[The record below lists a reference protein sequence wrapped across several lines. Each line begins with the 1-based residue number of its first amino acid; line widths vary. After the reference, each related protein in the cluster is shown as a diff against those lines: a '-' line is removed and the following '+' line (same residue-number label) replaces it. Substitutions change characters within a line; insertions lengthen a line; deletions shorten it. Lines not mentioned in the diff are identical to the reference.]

1 MPARQARMPFDSV
14 TLIYMVTG
22 DWSRGGSRFG
32 SRGKI
37 IKDKRLV
44 AAMDAIHVAV
54 TGAAGQVA
62 YAMLGRL
69 ASGEVFG
76 PNKKVILQLLEIPRD
91 PNAPKDRLQPMDI
104 LDGIAMELDD
114 CSFPTL
120 ADMVLTDDPA
130 KAFKDCNWALLVG
143 SFPRKQGME
152 RKDLLGINGKIFVG
166 QGKALAANAAKDVR
180 ILVVGN
186 PCNTNCLVAYH
197 NGRDIPHERWTAMT
211 RLDHNRA
218 RSALARKAGVANEDV
233 TQVTIWGNHSNTQ
246 YPDFTNARIKGKP
259 ATEVITDRSWLEN
272 TFVPQCQN
280 RGAAVIKARGS
291 SSALSAAN
299 GALDHVKSLVQATPA
314 NDWISAAVISNG
326 EYGVPK
332 GLVFG
337 YPCKSDGRGN
347 LTVVEGLKLDAFG
360 KAKFDATL
368 KELLEEREAV
378 KDLIPT

>member
-1 MPARQARMPFDSV
+1 MADVIR
-14 TLIYMVTG
+14 
-22 DWSRGGSRFG
+22 
-32 SRGKI
+32 
-37 IKDKRLV
+37 
-44 AAMDAIHVAV
+44 VAV
-54 TGAAGQVA
+54 TGAAGQVG

-76 PNKKVILQLLEIPRD
+76 PNKKIILQLLEITQALPT
-91 PNAPKDRLQPMDI
+91 LE
-104 LDGIAMELDD
+104 GVAMELDD
-114 CSFPTL
+114 CSFATL
-120 ADMVLTDDPA
+120 QDIVVTDDPN

-166 QGKALAANAAKDVR
+166 QGKALASHAAKDVR

-218 RSALARKAGVANEDV
+218 RNALAKKAGVQNEDV

-246 YPDFTNARIKGKP
+246 YPDFTNARIKGRP
-259 ATEVITDRSWLEN
+259 AAEVITDRNWLE
-272 TFVPQCQN
+272 TVFVPQCQN

-299 GALDHVKSLVQATPA
+299 GALDHVKSLLKPTPA
-314 NDWISAAVISNG
+314 NDWISAATVSKG
-326 EYGVPK
+326 EYGVPP
-332 GLVFG
+332 GLVFS
-337 YPCKSDGRGN
+337 YPCRSDGKGN
-347 LTVVEGLKLDAFG
+347 LTVVEGVKLDAFG
-360 KAKFDATL
+360 QQKFQATL
-368 KELLEEREAV
+368 KELEEERDAV
-378 KDLIPT
+378 RGML

>member
-1 MPARQARMPFDSV
+1 MANSIR
-14 TLIYMVTG
+14 
-22 DWSRGGSRFG
+22 
-32 SRGKI
+32 
-37 IKDKRLV
+37 
-44 AAMDAIHVAV
+44 VAV

-69 ASGEVFG
+69 ASGEIFG
-76 PNKKVILQLLEIPRD
+76 PKQKVVLQLLEITQAMPT
-91 PNAPKDRLQPMDI
+91 LE
-104 LDGIAMELDD
+104 GVAMELND

-120 ADMVLTDDPA
+120 QEIVLTDDPN
-130 KAFKDCNWALLVG
+130 KAFRDCNYALLVG

-197 NGRDIPHERWTAMT
+197 NGRDIPAERWTAMT

-218 RSALARKAGVANEDV
+218 RNALAKKAAVADEDV

-246 YPDFTNARIKGKP
+246 YPDFTNAKIKDRP
-259 ATEVITDRSWLEN
+259 ATEVITDRAWLEN

-299 GALDHVKSLVQATPA
+299 GALDHVKNWLAATPA
-314 NDWISAAVISNG
+314 NDWVSAAVISKG
-326 EYGVPK
+326 EYGVPA
-332 GLVFG
+332 GLVFS
-337 YPCKSDGRGN
+337 YPCRADGKGN
-347 LTVVEGLKLDAFG
+347 YVPVPGLKLDAFG
-360 KAKFDATL
+360 QQKFQTTL
-368 KELLEEREAV
+368 QELQEEREAV
-378 KDLIPT
+378 KDLLST

>member
-1 MPARQARMPFDSV
+1 MADVIR
-14 TLIYMVTG
+14 
-22 DWSRGGSRFG
+22 
-32 SRGKI
+32 
-37 IKDKRLV
+37 
-44 AAMDAIHVAV
+44 VAV

-76 PNKKVILQLLEIPRD
+76 PKNKVVLQLLEIPQ
-91 PNAPKDRLQPMDI
+91 AMQTLE
-104 LDGIAMELDD
+104 GVAMELDD

-120 ADMVLTDDPA
+120 QDMVLTDDPG
-130 KAFKDCNWALLVG
+130 KAFKDCRWALLVG

-186 PCNTNCLVAYH
+186 PCNTNCLVACN
-197 NGRDIPHERWTAMT
+197 NGREIPAERWTAMT

-218 RSALARKAGVANEDV
+218 RNALAKKAGVANEDV
-233 TQVTIWGNHSNTQ
+233 TQMTIWGNHSNSQ
-246 YPDFTNARIKGKP
+246 YPDFTNARIKGRP

-291 SSALSAAN
+291 SSAMSAAN
-299 GALDHVKSLVQATPA
+299 GALDHVKSLLETTPA
-314 NDWISAAVISNG
+314 NDWVSAAVISKG

-332 GLVFG
+332 GLLFS
-337 YPCKSDGRGN
+337 YPCRSDGKGN
-347 LTVVEGLKLDAFG
+347 LTVVEGVKLDPYG
-360 KAKFDATL
+360 QQKFQTTL
-368 KELLEEREAV
+368 KELEEEKEAV
-378 KDLIPT
+378 KDLLGG